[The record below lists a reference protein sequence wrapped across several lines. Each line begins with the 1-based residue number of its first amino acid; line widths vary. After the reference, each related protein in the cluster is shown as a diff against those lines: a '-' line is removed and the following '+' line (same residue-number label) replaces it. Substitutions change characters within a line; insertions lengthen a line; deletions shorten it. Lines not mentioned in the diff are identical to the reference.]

1 MNPIIT
7 EAVITSDHKLS
18 LNLDLPKDHP
28 TGKARV
34 TVTVEPQ
41 ENVTAP
47 VNRLAEIRGLG
58 KGNVWMSDDF
68 DEPLDDFAEY
78 M

>member
-7 EAVITSDHKLS
+7 EVVITSDHKLC
-18 LNLDLPKDHP
+18 LNLDLPTDYP
-28 TGKARV
+28 TGKAKV

-41 ENVTAP
+41 ENVTVP
-47 VNRLAEIRGLG
+47 VNRLAEIRGQG
-58 KGNVWMSDDF
+58 KGKVWMSDDF

>member
-1 MNPIIT
+1 MNTITT
-7 EAVITSDHKLS
+7 EAIIISAHKLK
-18 LNLDLPKDHP
+18 LNLDLPIGNVK
-28 TGKARV
+28 V
-34 TVTVEPQ
+34 TLTLESQANAP
-41 ENVTAP
+41 AP

-58 KGNVWMSDDF
+58 KGKVWMSDDF